1 MVEEEIDFLIG
12 VEDNPEPYP
21 DMDGR
26 QSPSAVAAHSPEV
39 YVVPDGMVDVALREL
54 DARLV
59 IDDSEPSEYRSAA

>member
-12 VEDNPEPYP
+12 VEDEPVAYP
-21 DMDGR
+21 DLAGR
-26 QSPSAVAAHSPEV
+26 RSQSGVAAHSPEV
-39 YVVPDGMVDVALREL
+39 FVVPDGMVDVALREL